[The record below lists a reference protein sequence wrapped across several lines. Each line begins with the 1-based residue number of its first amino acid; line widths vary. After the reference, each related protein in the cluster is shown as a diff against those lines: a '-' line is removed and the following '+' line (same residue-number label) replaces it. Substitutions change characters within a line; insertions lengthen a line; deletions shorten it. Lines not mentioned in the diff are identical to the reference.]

1 MNDTLMN
8 DEPIRKFLFIY
19 VSLICSSFLPVPAH
33 AVQLKVYMTSGTGFM
48 VSTDGYLLTNHH
60 VVQNCQ
66 RITVAG
72 TGLPESEARVIS
84 REESNDLALLKVD
97 TLPLAVGEFSSFY
110 TPPHVGDR
118 VVIVG
123 YPGEAAVDVQTV
135 TRETELLDTK
145 GPQGEDK
152 WLELGDVVE
161 QGNSGGPLLND
172 SGQIIGI
179 VTARAMTYTYRSDQ
193 PENGV
198 RRDFGMALAVPVVR
212 DFLDR
217 HQVRY
222 RIASP
227 AASLPADHISDQ
239 AKPFIVNVRCE
250 YKTEEVR

>member
-1 MNDTLMN
+1 MNAFKK
-8 DEPIRKFLFIY
+8 IVIAS
-19 VSLICSSFLPVPAH
+19 SLVLSALPFPAQ
-33 AVQLKVYMTSGTGFM
+33 AIQLKVYMTSGTGFM

-66 RITVAG
+66 RITVEG
-72 TGLPESEARVIS
+72 TGFPESEARVIS

-110 TPPHVGDR
+110 TPPQIGDR

-135 TRETELLDTK
+135 MRETELLDTK

-161 QGNSGGPLLND
+161 QGNSGGPLLNA
-172 SGQIIGI
+172 SGHIIGV

-217 HQVRY
+217 NQVRY
-222 RIASP
+222 RVAGGEPLLSI
-227 AASLPADHISDQ
+227 DRISDQ

-250 YKTEEVR
+250 YKTEEIR